1 MNYECHI
8 TIPASHSLNGE
19 RVAAGW
25 KGWKT
30 SEIARDPLLGN
41 DTYFYL
47 THHSSSL
54 TLMTSAMDRVV
65 HELKQLGV
73 PVLRTKIELIL
84 HDSKTGLTL

>member
-19 RVAAGW
+19 RVAAGR

-30 SEIARDPLLGN
+30 SEIARDPVLGN

-47 THHSSSL
+47 THHSTSL
-54 TLMTSAMDRVV
+54 TAMTAAMERVV
-65 HELKQLGV
+65 HGLSTLNV

-84 HDSKTGLTL
+84 HDSKTGLPL